1 MNRSLRQCKGFRVLV
16 RDRWRQLHFRAR
28 GTGPGRRP
36 PADVTMTSFPGNW
49 EPTNRCVWLMN
60 MIAEQATPAQQPAD
74 QQDLGIEAVS
84 VLMSRVRSK
93 GGNDDDRMALL
104 S

>member
-1 MNRSLRQCKGFRVLV
+1 
-16 RDRWRQLHFRAR
+16 
-28 GTGPGRRP
+28 
-36 PADVTMTSFPGNW
+36 
-49 EPTNRCVWLMN
+49 MN